1 MSNWKSNK
9 YIANLI
15 GTRLWTNY
23 SDQGGIMQPIRGSS
37 TDLETQ
43 VAFCCLKLK
52 KSSITNS
59 NSHISKK
66 TQEQT
71 YQTYSRHH
79 NQAETRPLHL
89 SNTPIAIITL
99 KLHKQGKACSL
110 SATFHFLQVLLPKS
124 VPTHSLAHMQANH
137 ALKHD
142 L

>member
-59 NSHISKK
+59 NSHISKR

-71 YQTYSRHH
+71 YQTYSRHP
-79 NQAETRPLHL
+79 NQANTRPLHL
-89 SNTPIAIITL
+89 SNTLHLRITL
-99 KLHKQGKACSL
+99 KLLKQSNPCRLRAIS
-110 SATFHFLQVLLPKS
+110 HFSQAFLPKPVHTPS
-124 VPTHSLAHMQANH
+124 ILPMQANQKQ
-137 ALKHD
+137 KHD